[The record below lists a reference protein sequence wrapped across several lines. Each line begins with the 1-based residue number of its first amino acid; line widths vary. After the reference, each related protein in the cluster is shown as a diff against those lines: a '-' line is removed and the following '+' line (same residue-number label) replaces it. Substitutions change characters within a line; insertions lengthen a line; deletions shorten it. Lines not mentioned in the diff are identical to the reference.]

1 MNIGEYCPKQYYYMY
16 IVINILCL
24 NHFLYKYCAFYYIQV
39 EYWTTI
45 HIWTSAIYILSV
57 FFFEEHNWLFF
68 FFSAIFASKIWLV
81 YSKNLDTLYFM
92 FYLTLITIFIYQTT
106 NDAINLRKISERIST
121 FPNMTILSVQIQG
134 YFARL
139 FSIEINRKIFIT
151 I

>member
-1 MNIGEYCPKQYYYMY
+1 MYFIIFKWNIELQFIFELVQY
-16 IVINILCL
+16 
-24 NHFLYKYCAFYYIQV
+24 KFYQY
-39 EYWTTI
+39 
-45 HIWTSAIYILSV
+45 
-57 FFFEEHNWLFF
+57 FFFKNIIDY
-68 FFSAIFASKIWLV
+68 FSSLQPSLPAKYDL
-81 YSKNLDTLYFM
+81 YNSKNLDTLYFM
-92 FYLTLITIFIYQTT
+92 FYLTLINIFIYQTT